1 MDLYNSYYSL
11 ADLITTADSV
21 IYRGEKINVYSRGGR
36 TAYLYEVDSCIVVKA
51 GIKSD
56 TLFLRAFFDLAE
68 AEIDEPLDSLV
79 VCTTHNGENIRFSFM
94 TDTPV
99 EVRILETVRDQES
112 NYRYE

>member
-1 MDLYNSYYSL
+1 MF
-11 ADLITTADSV
+11 IQGV
-21 IYRGEKINVYSRGGR
+21 GVQHIYMKSIHG
-36 TAYLYEVDSCIVVKA
+36 IVVKA